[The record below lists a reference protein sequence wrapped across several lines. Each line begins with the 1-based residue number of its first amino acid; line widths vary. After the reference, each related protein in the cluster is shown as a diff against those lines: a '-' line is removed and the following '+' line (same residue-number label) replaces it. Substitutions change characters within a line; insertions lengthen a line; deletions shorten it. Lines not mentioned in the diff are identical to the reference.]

1 MYANAC
7 NDACMEYQQFRI
19 WKTTWELLNKVK
31 ALLLIKEGKN
41 ESLVEIVNRLVEA
54 ESKRL
59 ESKK

>member
-1 MYANAC
+1 
-7 NDACMEYQQFRI
+7 MEYQQFRI